1 MTRIMELFQIKYPI
15 IQGGMIWCSGAKL
28 AAAVSNAGA
37 LGLIGAS
44 SMKPPLLTSQLNKMK
59 DLTDKPW
66 GVNLPV
72 FSQYADEQVKIIMDS
87 GAKIV
92 FTSAGS
98 PKTYTKILKAN
109 GIKVVHVVPSPE
121 LAVKCELAGVDAI
134 VAEGFEAGGH
144 NGIDEITTMVLIP
157 QVVKAVSIPVIAAGG
172 IALGRQMAA
181 AMSLGAEA
189 VQLGTR
195 FAATKESA
203 AHDNYK
209 DALLKAKSGS
219 TRLMMK
225 KLLPVRIL
233 KNKFYE
239 QIETCEQR
247 GCSKEE
253 LSEIMGKNRAM
264 QGIFE
269 GDVVNGKV
277 ELGQVSAS
285 IEDIP
290 SAGEVVALLIKEYN
304 QTITQLTKY

>member
-157 QVVKAVSIPVIAAGG
+157 QVVKAVSIPIIAAGG

>member
-1 MTRIMELFQIKYPI
+1 MELFQIKYPI

-44 SMKPPLLTSQLNKMK
+44 SMKPDLLTSQLNKMK
-59 DLTDKPW
+59 DLTNKPW

-87 GAKIV
+87 GTKIV

-98 PKTYTKILKAN
+98 PRTYTKILKAN

-121 LAVKCELAGVDAI
+121 LAVKCEAAGVDAI

-172 IALGRQMAA
+172 IALGQQMAA

-209 DALLKAKSGS
+209 EALLKAKSGS

-239 QIETCEQR
+239 RIATCEER
-247 GCSKEE
+247 GGSKEE

-269 GDVVNGKV
+269 GDVINGKV

-290 SAGEVVALLIKEYN
+290 SAGEVVNLLIKEYK
-304 QTITQLTKY
+304 QTIMQLTKY